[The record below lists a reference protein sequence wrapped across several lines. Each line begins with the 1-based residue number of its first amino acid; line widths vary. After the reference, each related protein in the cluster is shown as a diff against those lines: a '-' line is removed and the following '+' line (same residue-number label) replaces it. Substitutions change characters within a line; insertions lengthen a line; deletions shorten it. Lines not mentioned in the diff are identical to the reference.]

1 MLIQVRT
8 QGFGGTGTSEIR
20 LILLQTRVRALDD
33 WIRDDGRLLTQDVDE
48 SIEQVSQCLSEA
60 LFSR

>member
-1 MLIQVRT
+1 
-8 QGFGGTGTSEIR
+8 
-20 LILLQTRVRALDD
+20 LDD

-60 LFSR
+60 LFCR